1 MANFIPED
9 KIREVRNSVDI
20 VEIVSEAVL
29 LKAAGK
35 NFVGLCPF
43 HSEKTPSFT
52 VSPDK
57 QIFHCFGCS
66 EGGSA
71 IDFVMKYDGLPF
83 PEAVKKL
90 AARYGVDIPL
100 RSMSPEQKRR
110 MTERD
115 SLFNINSEAAD
126 FYSRCLLESPR
137 GRQAA
142 AYLSR
147 RGMSDDIIR
156 RYKLGYAPG
165 GWDTL
170 AKFFS
175 RKRVPADL
183 VERAG
188 LIVPRKNA
196 GGYYD
201 RLRDRVV
208 FPILNPSNA
217 VIGFGARVMDDTL
230 PKYLNSPET
239 PIFNKSR
246 SLYGLNNARQASRAA
261 GVVYIVEGYFDTLA
275 LHQHGFVNAVATLGT
290 SLTSEHVQIVK
301 GLIGANGKI
310 VLVFDS
316 DTAGVKAAKRSIVVF
331 DREQV
336 DAHILILPAGHDPDS
351 FLFENGADAFKRS
364 ASGAT
369 GIIPFILA
377 SSLKEHGLSI
387 NGKMRILAEL
397 KKPLSDV
404 SDHVARSLYI
414 KEIAERL
421 EIDERAVLEKLKTG
435 SVEAKPRKVSAITEE
450 NRIERQIV
458 SMMFQFTEILSSI
471 EELNT
476 LDYFEDE
483 TLKFIG
489 SQVLISRDD
498 RDIDTPGIINRLQNR
513 EQRHIAAALAF
524 GDQSWHPEGCMVLIR
539 RFVESRQDRRD
550 LRLIAQQIKAAEQS
564 NDIEALARLLTEKQR
579 MAVLR
584 EKRKMARVDGK

>member
-1 MANFIPED
+1 M
-9 KIREVRNSVDI
+9 
-20 VEIVSEAVL
+20 
-29 LKAAGK
+29 
-35 NFVGLCPF
+35 
-43 HSEKTPSFT
+43 
-52 VSPDK
+52 
-57 QIFHCFGCS
+57 
-66 EGGSA
+66 
-71 IDFVMKYDGLPF
+71 
-83 PEAVKKL
+83 
-90 AARYGVDIPL
+90 
-100 RSMSPEQKRR
+100 
-110 MTERD
+110 
-115 SLFNINSEAAD
+115 
-126 FYSRCLLESPR
+126 
-137 GRQAA
+137 
-142 AYLSR
+142 
-147 RGMSDDIIR
+147 
-156 RYKLGYAPG
+156 
-165 GWDTL
+165 
-170 AKFFS
+170 
-175 RKRVPADL
+175 
-183 VERAG
+183 
-188 LIVPRKNA
+188 
-196 GGYYD
+196 
-201 RLRDRVV
+201 
-208 FPILNPSNA
+208 
-217 VIGFGARVMDDTL
+217 

-458 SMMFQFTEILSSI
+458 SMMFQFSEILSSI